1 MKSFQDP
8 QSEVIIIG
16 GGLAGMA
23 AGLRL
28 AERGYAVS
36 IVEMS
41 DRLGG
46 KAGAAKH
53 AEDFDEHG
61 YHIFP
66 AWYSNANR
74 LAEELRIFHNFVDCE
89 DFFQLKA
96 GEFPRFKNF
105 KNITSWRYLW
115 TNLTSGVLPFFEA
128 FLFYYAALDLMSQP
142 YSYRAQLDQ
151 VTVTGFLRS
160 RFYRTDHVATQF
172 QELMLKGISVP
183 TYEVSAM
190 TMRNVMRFWVRSPVP
205 MHRILK
211 GDLQTFWIDPFAKRM
226 QELGCTF
233 QTSQKLKRLEV
244 GNGRVVRLHF
254 EDRDGNAT
262 VREVGDARVVLAVPL
277 EKAVQLINDDLHAL
291 DPNLSMLRYLRAR
304 TMAALNIY
312 FKHAIPYMPRGHV
325 NLLDSKFGLS
335 FIDVAQT
342 WTGYDTTVLNLIA
355 SDFTSLE
362 GLSLE
367 GAIEQLMLDFSRYFP
382 GVSKDD
388 VLKMDFQSHINEPL
402 FMNNVGGWAFRPEA
416 ATNVPNLYL
425 AGDYCRSHIDLVS
438 MEGAI
443 TTGLLAAKAICER
456 DAHPNPV
463 EILVPPTYPDWV
475 ARIGKFALLPLVGF
489 AYVAARLQG
498 HPAEY

>member
-1 MKSFQDP
+1 LKSFQDP

-23 AGLRL
+23 TGLRL

-41 DRLGG
+41 ERLGG

-53 AEDFDEHG
+53 GEDFDEHG

-66 AWYSNANR
+66 AWYANANR
-74 LAEELRIFHNFVDCE
+74 LAAELGINHNFVDCE
-89 DFFQLKA
+89 DFFQLA
-96 GEFPRFKNF
+96 EGQFPRFKNF

-115 TNLTSGVLPFFEA
+115 ANLTSGVLPFFEA

-160 RFYRTDHVATQF
+160 RFYRTDRVATQF

-190 TMRNVMRFWVRSPVP
+190 TMRNVMRFWVRSPLP

-211 GDLQTFWIDPFAKRM
+211 GNLQSFWIDPLAKRL

-233 QTSQKLKRLEV
+233 QHKQKLKRIEV
-244 GNGRVVRLHF
+244 GNGRIVRLHL
-254 EDRDGNAT
+254 EDRDGNAV
-262 VREVGDARVVLAVPL
+262 VREVNNARVVLAVPL
-277 EKAVQLINDDLHAL
+277 EKAIPLINDDLHAL
-291 DPNLSMLRYLRAR
+291 DPDLSNLRYLRAR

-342 WTGYDTTVLNLIA
+342 WTGYDHTVLNLIA
-355 SDFTSLE
+355 SDFTLLE
-362 GLSLE
+362 GLSVE
-367 GAIEQLMLDFSRYFP
+367 GATEQLMIDFRRYFP
-382 GVSKDD
+382 GLRNDD
-388 VLKMDFQSHINEPL
+388 ILKTDFQSHINEPL

-416 ATNVPNLYL
+416 ATKVPNLFL

-456 DAHPNPV
+456 DSHPAAV
-463 EILVPPTYPDWV
+463 EILVPPTYSEWLV
-475 ARIGKFALLPLVGF
+475 RIGKVALLPLVAF
-489 AYVAARLQG
+489 AYLAARLQG
-498 HPAEY
+498 VPAKQ

>member
-8 QSEVIIIG
+8 QTEVIIIG

-41 DRLGG
+41 ERLGG

-53 AEDFDEHG
+53 GEDFDEHG

-66 AWYSNANR
+66 AWYANANR
-74 LAEELRIFHNFVDCE
+74 LAEELRITHNFVDCE
-89 DFFQLKA
+89 DFFQLA
-96 GEFPRFKNF
+96 EGQFPRFRNF

-115 TNLTSGVLPFFEA
+115 KNLTAGVLPFFEA

-160 RFYRTDHVATQF
+160 RFYRTDRVATQF

-190 TMRNVMRFWVRSPVP
+190 TMRNVMRFWVRSPLP

-211 GDLQTFWIDPFAKRM
+211 GNLQSFWIDPFANRLR
-226 QELGCTF
+226 ELGCKF
-233 QTSQKLKRLEV
+233 EHNQKLKRLEV
-244 GNGRVVRLHF
+244 GNGRITRLHF
-254 EDRDGNAT
+254 EDRDANAI
-262 VREVGDARVVLAVPL
+262 VREVGEARVVLAVPV
-277 EKAVQLINDDLHAL
+277 EKAVALINDDLHAL
-291 DPNLSMLRYLRAR
+291 DPDLSLLRYLRAR

-312 FKHAIPYMPRGHV
+312 LKRSIPYMPRGHV

-342 WTGYDTTVLNLIA
+342 WSGYDTTVLNLIA
-355 SDFTSLE
+355 SDFTLLE
-362 GLSLE
+362 GLSLQ
-367 GAIEQLMLDFSRYFP
+367 GATEQLMLDFRRYFP
-382 GVSKDD
+382 EISADD
-388 VLKMDFQSHINEPL
+388 ILKLDFQSHINEPL

-416 ATNVPNLYL
+416 ATKVPNLYL

-443 TTGLLAAKAICER
+443 TTGFLAAKAICER

-463 EILVPPTYPDWV
+463 PILVPPAYPDWLT
-475 ARIGKFALLPLVGF
+475 RLGKIALLPLVGF
-489 AYVAARLQG
+489 AYLAARLQG
-498 HPAEY
+498 HPAKY